1 MADIITVGEILVEI
15 MAMRTGQRFDEAGSL
30 MGPFASGAPAIC
42 IDQAA
47 RMGASCAIIAK
58 VGDDAFGRLCINRL
72 SADGVDIS
80 GIITDSRYTTGTAFV
95 TYLSDGNRSFIFHF
109 AESAAGYLSEAD
121 IREDL
126 VKGARYLHVM
136 GCSLSAGSRLRNAV
150 ISAVRMAKGQGIK
163 ISFDP
168 NIRPELLS
176 DHKVGDIFQEVLAN
190 TDILLSGES
199 ELMALTGNNDVE
211 ETLRMLQSGGTA
223 LIVLKNGRKGIRVIT
238 GEEDFFE
245 PAFVVEEID
254 ATGAGDCFDGA
265 FLACLLEGMPL
276 REAVHVANA
285 AGALSVTKKG
295 PMEGAHFKQEV
306 MAFLEANEEYIVQT
320 KKQVY
325 EK

>member
-15 MAMRTGQRFDEAGSL
+15 MATQTGQRFDAAGSL
-30 MGPFASGAPAIC
+30 VGPFASGAPAIC

-80 GIITDSRYTTGTAFV
+80 GIVTDNRYTTGTAFV
-95 TYLSDGNRSFIFHF
+95 TYLSDGSRSFIFHF
-109 AESAAGYLSEAD
+109 AESAAGYLTEAD
-121 IREDL
+121 IRESL
-126 VKGARYLHVM
+126 IRESRFLHVM
-136 GCSLSAGSRLRNAV
+136 GCSLSAGTRLRNTV
-150 ISAVRMAKGQGIK
+150 ISAVRMAKRHGIK

-176 DHKVGDIFQEVLAN
+176 DQKVGDIFQEVLAN
-190 TDILLSGES
+190 TDVLLSGES
-199 ELMALTGNNDVE
+199 ELMALTGSHDME
-211 ETLRMLQSGGTA
+211 KTLRMLKSGGMTM
-223 LIVLKNGRKGIRVIT
+223 IVLKNGKKGIRVIT
-238 GEEDFFE
+238 GDDDFFE
-245 PAFVVEEID
+245 PSFVVEEID

-265 FLACLLEGMPL
+265 FLACLLEGMPP

-295 PMEGAHFKQEV
+295 PMEGAHFKREV
-306 MAFLEANEEYIVQT
+306 LAFLKGQT
-320 KKQVY
+320 ASAVL
-325 EK
+325 E